1 MLRRR
6 DRGGQPLRPSHG
18 VQRRRSRLRRLRA
31 GGEDRLRPPAVERSC
46 RRSRRRSCR
55 GTCRLQGG
63 ESTSRTDVQ
72 HGFSSGGQAVG
83 HGADVAWNATG
94 GKVVHFVYVHR
105 SGFEVGAGLV
115 LGVAAAATGIGAI
128 LEGATGTGLVLGGA
142 SVIAG
147 SGATA
152 FDLGPCV
159 HNGNPTACAGL
170 GLGATPILAGG
181 TGTIG
186 TGLVV
191 GGYISETSL
200 AAGLVNLP
208 ALTDGAS
215 GAWSPV
221 TLPLLDRR
229 SWLARVP
236 Q

>member
-1 MLRRR
+1 M
-6 DRGGQPLRPSHG
+6 
-18 VQRRRSRLRRLRA
+18 
-31 GGEDRLRPPAVERSC
+31 
-46 RRSRRRSCR
+46 
-55 GTCRLQGG
+55 
-63 ESTSRTDVQ
+63 Q

-94 GKVVHFVYVHR
+94 GKVVHFVYVHK

-115 LGVAAAATGIGAI
+115 LGVVAAATGIGAI
-128 LEGATGTGLVLGGA
+128 LEGATGTGLFLGGA

-170 GLGATPILAGG
+170 GLGATSILAGG

-191 GGYISETSL
+191 GGYISEPSL
-200 AAGLVNLP
+200 AAGLLN
-208 ALTDGAS
+208 GA
-215 GAWSPV
+215 GAFGWNV
-221 TLPLLDRR
+221 GIAGTIFDTTTGITRAGAGTLAPCNWR
-229 SWLARVP
+229 S
-236 Q
+236 